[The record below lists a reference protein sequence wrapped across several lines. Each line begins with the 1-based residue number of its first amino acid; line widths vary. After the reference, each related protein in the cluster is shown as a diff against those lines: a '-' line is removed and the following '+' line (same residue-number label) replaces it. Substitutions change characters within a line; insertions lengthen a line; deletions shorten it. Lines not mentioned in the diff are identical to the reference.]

1 MQTAPK
7 ALCNLAVPRVTR
19 YSQCA
24 TRTTCS
30 HPREPRRAEVQ
41 GEQQEFILQ
50 ALRGGVLE
58 VRVRHPPRGIRAGG
72 QLAAPAR

>member
-1 MQTAPK
+1 M
-7 ALCNLAVPRVTR
+7 RG
-19 YSQCA
+19 
-24 TRTTCS
+24 
-30 HPREPRRAEVQ
+30 AEVQ

-58 VRVRHPPRGIRAGG
+58 VHVRHPPRGVRAGG